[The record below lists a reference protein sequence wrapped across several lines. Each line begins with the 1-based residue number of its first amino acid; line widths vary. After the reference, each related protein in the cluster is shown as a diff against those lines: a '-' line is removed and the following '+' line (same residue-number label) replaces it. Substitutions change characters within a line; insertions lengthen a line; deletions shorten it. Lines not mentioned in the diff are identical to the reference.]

1 MGWAAAAYLAAACL
15 VWNLG
20 TANGNAPKWAMIH
33 LAASL
38 ILIGSGWRGFKPTPF
53 EALLAAFCTYSL
65 TSLLWSPDPGQGA
78 IQFVN
83 LASLCVVTAFLTR
96 KGWHREISYGVAA
109 AAVGAVISYKVWPFF
124 WGGFGN
130 ENFIAEFLLLCIPF
144 CMGKRWPALLFIAWF
159 YIDGNRSQNWVAVCG
174 MFGFYGWVYLLRV
187 KAYWLAAMTALGLF
201 LVVGSA
207 FKDAELFQSAIA
219 RAELWI
225 NAAGLW
231 LESPVIGY
239 GFGSFNYEY
248 PRAQEFHHHLFPW
261 LGTQFHTPFFYAG
274 AAHNEPLQ
282 LLVELGVIG
291 LALAVPIAVVGFSG
305 AGRWALT
312 VAAGLACIGFPFQNP
327 ATALLCVV
335 ALSFSASSWQ
345 GSFFGRARDV
355 TARRLSTVTPRS
367 TQKPTLWGR
376 LLPT

>member
-33 LAASL
+33 LAAVAVL
-38 ILIGSGWRGFKPTPF
+38 VAVAFRGFKPRPF
-53 EALLAAFCTYSL
+53 DILWLLFASYAGA
-65 TSLLWSPDPGQGA
+65 SLLWSPDPGQGA
-78 IQFVN
+78 IQWVN
-83 LASLCVVTAFLTR
+83 LTALGIICSYIAR
-96 KGWHREISYGVAA
+96 QPWREPLSYGIAF
-109 AAVGAVISYKVWPFF
+109 AAVGAVLSYHQWPFF
-124 WGGFGN
+124 WGGYGN

-144 CMGKRWPALLFIAWF
+144 CMGRRWPALLFIGWF
-159 YIDGNRSQNWVAVCG
+159 YLDGNRSQNWIAVGG
-174 MFGFYGWVYLLRV
+174 MFAFAGWLYLFKVR
-187 KAYWLAAMTALGLF
+187 AYWLATVIALGVLIAV
-201 LVVGSA
+201 LTA
-207 FKDAELFQSAIA
+207 ARNPDLLQSAVA

-225 NAAGLW
+225 NAGGLW
-231 LESPVIGY
+231 LENPIMGY
-239 GFGSFNYEY
+239 GFGSFNFEY

-282 LLVELGVIG
+282 VLVELGLIG
-291 LALAVPIAVVGFSG
+291 LGLCVPLAVVGFSG
-305 AGRWALT
+305 AGKWVLT

-345 GSFFGRARDV
+345 GSFFGKAKDA
-355 TARRLSTVTPRS
+355 TGPKSISPMPRS
-367 TQKPTLWGR
+367 IRWPIPLGRFKPI
-376 LLPT
+376 